1 MEIILKNES
10 IKAAT
15 KINAPP
21 EISDVEDNSV
31 EEAFKSVIGAR
42 KIMPPAAAAAQEP
55 PLKSQPTVSKL
66 VKPIKQSTMD
76 MDLSD
81 NEQSQSQS
89 QSIEGLIDQF
99 EQAKKS
105 TIKPQQPISSP
116 PQGLRDL
123 IREEKQQSSG
133 AQSNQPPVMGL
144 GDLIRAEKAKQNST
158 SSSPTKLSAQSSL
171 DSPTKPLHLADLLRA
186 EKEKPASTSSQ
197 PMSPKS
203 TPPVG
208 LKELIREEKQNAQSR
223 KSSVESAAY
232 SPVSGLAELM
242 RSEKTAKSSL
252 PSPPPMPVQSQKPP
266 TMGLAEL
273 IRAEKANMQQQK
285 TASAGLNTPPL
296 G

>member
-42 KIMPPAAAAAQEP
+42 KIIPPPAAQEP
-55 PLKSQPTVSKL
+55 PKSQQTVSKL

-81 NEQSQSQS
+81 NEPSQSQS

-105 TIKPQQPISSP
+105 TVKPQQPISSP

-133 AQSNQPPVMGL
+133 AQNNQPPVMGL

-186 EKEKPASTSSQ
+186 EKEKPASTSSSQ
-197 PMSPKS
+197 PLSPKS

-223 KSSVESAAY
+223 KSSVESATY

-242 RSEKTAKSSL
+242 RSEKVKSSL
-252 PSPPPMPVQSQKPP
+252 PSPPPVPVQSQKPP

>member
-1 MEIILKNES
+1 METILKNES
-10 IKAAT
+10 TKAAT

-42 KIMPPAAAAAQEP
+42 KIIPAAAAVQEP
-55 PLKSQPTVSKL
+55 PKSQQTVSKL

-81 NEQSQSQS
+81 NEPSQSQS

-105 TIKPQQPISSP
+105 TIKSQQPISSP

-133 AQSNQPPVMGL
+133 AQNNQPPVMGL

-197 PMSPKS
+197 PLSPKS

-223 KSSVESAAY
+223 KSSVESATY
-232 SPVSGLAELM
+232 SSVSGLAELM
-242 RSEKTAKSSL
+242 RSEKAKSSL

-273 IRAEKANMQQQK
+273 IRTEKANMQQQK
-285 TASAGLNTPPL
+285 AASAGLNTPPL